1 MSLKLITNMYI
12 LQSHRPH
19 LYLQGEDK
27 LYLNVTS
34 GLTKVYKMTQSNNK
48 TKDQLTITSALVEN
62 KQWIIVY
69 APSPYLGTN
78 WPIRVIL
85 IHIFIIPVLYLIN
98 CVFSVILY
106 R

>member
-1 MSLKLITNMYI
+1 
-12 LQSHRPH
+12 
-19 LYLQGEDK
+19 
-27 LYLNVTS
+27 
-34 GLTKVYKMTQSNNK
+34 MTQSNNK

-78 WPIRVIL
+78 WPIRVNLKHDFLDVYCISNNNFFIL
-85 IHIFIIPVLYLIN
+85 IPD
-98 CVFSVILY
+98 ILY